1 MDVGLL
7 LWWWMLPLLLLVG
20 GAVGVLAVVRRRRAD
35 RGKPVAHMDRLT
47 ALPRYRR
54 AFARYRAWTAL
65 GLVLLILTGVG
76 TAFVAARPAAV
87 NANQNDDYKRDI
99 LLCLD
104 VSGSMVDVDADI
116 LGVFQDIAAGLDGER
131 IGMRIFDASSVM
143 AFPLT
148 SDYDYIVD
156 QLGRYQRAFLG
167 TLGPDEQFS
176 YAAGTSNGNGASLVG
191 DGLASCALDFA
202 DTDDTDRPR
211 SIILAT
217 DNMVNGQQIFSLEQ
231 AGQLA
236 IDNDVR
242 VYAINPFDWG
252 GDPVSSQ
259 LQTVAETT
267 GGAYFALDFADTVS
281 SIVDRI
287 GAIEAG
293 YIETPPEV
301 QIVDRPGPLLPL
313 LMVLIIGICV
323 VAWRVRL

>member
-7 LWWWMLPLLLLVG
+7 LWWWMLPALLVVG
-20 GAVGVLAVVRRRRAD
+20 GLVGALAIVRRRRRD

-47 ALPRYRR
+47 ALPRYRS

-65 GLVLLILTGVG
+65 GLVVLIVSGVG
-76 TAFVAARPAAV
+76 TAFIAARPAAV
-87 NANQNDDYKRDI
+87 NANQNDDFKRDI

-104 VSGSMVDVDADI
+104 VSGSMIDVDAEI
-116 LGVFQDIAAGLDGER
+116 LGVFQEIAAGLDGER

-148 SDYDYIVD
+148 SDYDYIIE
-156 QLGRYQRAFLG
+156 QLGRYERAFLG
-167 TLGPDEQFS
+167 TLGPDEQFN
-176 YAAGTSNGNGASLVG
+176 YGAGTTNGNGASLVG

-217 DNMVNGQQIFSLEQ
+217 DNVVNGQQIFSLEQ

-242 VYAINPFDWG
+242 VYAINPFDFG
-252 GDPVSSQ
+252 GDPVSAQ
-259 LQTVAETT
+259 LQNVAETT

-281 SIVDRI
+281 NIVERVN
-287 GAIEAG
+287 AIEAG

-301 QIVDRPGPLLPL
+301 QIVDRPGPLLPI
-313 LMVLIIGICV
+313 LMMLVVGVCV